1 VTAVATRAAGAR
13 ERTLADRF
21 LAAVPLLS
29 IFFWLGVLYTWEAW
43 RHGTPWLFGDELELT
58 QLSRSIANTGH
69 AARRGDPYTF
79 KSLYTYLMAPAWLID
94 DVHKAYA
101 TIRYVGVILMTLT
114 VFPAYGIARMIVGKW
129 PSLFVAAGAAAIP
142 AVAYAPM
149 IVEEPLAY
157 PYATL
162 TFFLVLRALVTRG
175 RWWITA
181 AAVTSFGGF
190 LVRDELVA
198 LVATFALAACFLAWS
213 SERTARWRA
222 RWRRSDWI
230 GFGVLLIGIGV
241 MASAFIGHHNTEWL
255 IATDH
260 FKHKVLTL
268 GLRAAGA
275 LAIGLGVFPL
285 VAGLASLWPV
295 AGERRTPELSAFR
308 SLLAASVVT
317 FGLYTATKAA
327 YVSSSFGTYTY
338 ERNLIYLSPLLL
350 AGTALWLERRA
361 IHPVAVAAAGAF
373 ALYLVLTT
381 PYEMGQDS
389 SYNAPGLAILQQS
402 NRWFALTPGG
412 AKILLG
418 CVLAGSVAVLLAP
431 RFLRRG
437 AAWLAVAVGGLVLVW
452 NLTGEIGFANASNRN
467 SSGALAN
474 IGHDPTWLDEHTHGT
489 PAVFLGQQV
498 GPDQNSEWLL
508 EFWNRSLKEVWSVDG
523 TAGGPGPTLT
533 PDIRKSDGALTSAH
547 RTIPQYEYVVTDR
560 GVDVAGKVVAEHRHR
575 AGGGI
580 ATWRL
585 IRADPPLR
593 VSAAV
598 TGIYA
603 DGWSG
608 VHDSAYTRY
617 TTHGGGAGK
626 LAVKVSWKSWGGTN
640 TAHVQIKM
648 GELRIGAADNQ
659 PHLRRVTIVKDWVIH
674 AYRTKTFLLQAPG
687 PSFRVEVHVSPK
699 FRPSDLIPGNSDAR
713 LLGAVVSYRFIEP
726 QRKGR

>member
-1 VTAVATRAAGAR
+1 MTVVATRAAGAR
-13 ERTLADRF
+13 EQTLADRF

-58 QLSRSIANTGH
+58 QLSRSIADTGH

-94 DVHKAYA
+94 DVHQAYA

-129 PSLFVAAGAAAIP
+129 PALFVAAASAAIP

-162 TFFLVLRALVTRG
+162 TFFLVLRALVDRS
-175 RWWITA
+175 RWWIA
-181 AAVTSFGGF
+181 AAVVASFCGF
-190 LVRDELVA
+190 LVRDELVV
-198 LVATFALAACFLAWS
+198 LVAAFVLAACFLAWS
-213 SERTARWRA
+213 MERTARWRA
-222 RWRRSDWI
+222 RWGRSDWV
-230 GFGVLLIGIGV
+230 GFGVLLIGVGV
-241 MASAFIGHHNTEWL
+241 TASAFIGHHNTEWL

-260 FKHKVLTL
+260 FKHKVFTL
-268 GLRAAGA
+268 GLRAAGS

-308 SLLAASVVT
+308 SLLAGSVVT
-317 FGLYTATKAA
+317 FGLYTAAKAA
-327 YVSSSFGTYTY
+327 YVSSNFGTYTY

-361 IHPVAVAAAGAF
+361 AHPVAVAAAGAF

-418 CVLAGSVAVLLAP
+418 CLLAGSIAVLFAP

-437 AAWLAVAVGGLVLVW
+437 AGWLAVAVGGLVLVW
-452 NLTGEIGFANASNRN
+452 SLTGEIGFANASNRN
-467 SSGALAN
+467 SNGALAN
-474 IGHDPTWLDEHTHGT
+474 IGHDPTWLDEHTDGT

-498 GPDQNSEWLL
+498 SPDQNSEWLL
-508 EFWNRSLKEVWSVDG
+508 EFWNRSLREVWSVDG

-533 PDIRKSDGALTSAH
+533 PDVRKSDGALTSAH
-547 RTIPQYEYVVTDR
+547 RAIPEYEYVVTDR

-575 AGGGI
+575 AGGAI

-585 IRADPPLR
+585 IRTDPPLR

-608 VHDSAYTRY
+608 AHDSAYTRY

-640 TAHVQIKM
+640 TAHVQVKM
-648 GELRIGAADNQ
+648 GQLRIGTDNQ
-659 PHLRRVTIVKDWVIH
+659 PHLGRLTIAKDWVIH
-674 AYRTKTFLLQAPG
+674 AYRTKTFVLPAPG
-687 PSFRVEVHVSPK
+687 PSFRVEVNVNPK
-699 FRPSDLIPGNSDAR
+699 FRPSDLIPGNSDNR
-713 LLGAVVSYRFIEP
+713 LLGAVISYRFIEP
-726 QRKGR
+726 PRTGR